1 MKNSVSNQGFKQ
13 LLFHTK
19 SLYIRDLVFYYR
31 THQKHGVSF
40 IVGRNKGNA
49 ILRNAFKRRCRAIV
63 RQNKQLK
70 LKKTQ
75 LIVKPIKNL
84 KNNYSWQE
92 LNLSFDKFLIKLEV

>member
-1 MKNSVSNQGFKQ
+1 LKNSVSNQDFKQ

-31 THQKHGVSF
+31 AHQKHGVSF

-49 ILRNAFKRRCRAIV
+49 ILRNTFKRRCRAIV

-70 LKKTQ
+70 LKKIQ
-75 LIVKPIKNL
+75 LIIKPTKNL

-92 LNLSFDKFLIKLEV
+92 LNLSFDKFFIKLEL